1 MSSLKLKNNDKEME
15 VDKENNADADAPKQ
29 MGEINMCFGSGD
41 ISSNKSNQVSNTN
54 VNDISASSV
63 NASDASNEFVI
74 IPNLPDSNSNT
85 KDATSRVSVES
96 RPTNDLIPLV
106 PLKKKSIDMES
117 CLIEKEKETNQRWYT
132 ILLQVL
138 FPFFVAGF
146 GMVAAGVVLDKVQHW
161 EIFKN
166 VKAIY
171 TLVPALLGLKG
182 NLEMTL
188 ASRFSTQANLGKFN
202 DKTST
207 INAVL
212 GNFAL
217 TQCQAIVVGFL
228 ASLGAVLLECVTSG
242 EVDIQD
248 SLVLISGSISTAS
261 FASLILAG
269 LMMFVIIIS
278 TELNI
283 NPDNIA
289 TPIAASLGDLVT
301 LTILSFLCTFL
312 YYIKAFIWVQVLI
325 VVLFTAL
332 VPVFVY
338 FSYRNDFVKDA
349 LYNGWVPIILA
360 MAISSTGGSIMG
372 FAVSVYA
379 DIAVFQP
386 VVNGVGG
393 NLVAIFASRLS
404 TVLHQT
410 STMGSKASWAPSK
423 WYHYPYD
430 TFFSK
435 KNPESK
441 AAIVLV
447 FLAIPGH
454 LVFYYSISKIKM
466 INQDDSYNPAT
477 TTLAFVSFYLSIST
491 LQVIMLFLI
500 CYWLVHISWQRN
512 KNPDNISIPYLTAIG
527 DLLGTALLAICFH
540 VLYLSGEIG
549 LRKPA

>member
-1 MSSLKLKNNDKEME
+1 MSDKNVNKLQTSSEQKASSSTGDLATGAHLNK
-15 VDKENNADADAPKQ
+15 
-29 MGEINMCFGSGD
+29 GFGGSGD
-41 ISSNKSNQVSNTN
+41 LTKNVSSNV
-54 VNDISASSV
+54 SSV
-63 NASDASNEFVI
+63 NEMISS
-74 IPNLPDSNSNT
+74 
-85 KDATSRVSVES
+85 ATSSGYIFVSDKTSVRENDQPAS
-96 RPTNDLIPLV
+96 LKPNKDLIPLV
-106 PLKKKSIDMES
+106 PLKNSKSPTDMES
-117 CLIEKEKETNQRWYT
+117 CLLEQDKRKKSEPWYT
-132 ILLQVL
+132 VLLQVL
-138 FPFFVAGF
+138 FPFFIAGF

-161 EIFKN
+161 ELYKN

-188 ASRFSTQANLGKFN
+188 ASRLSTQANLHMLH
-202 DKTST
+202 DKNS
-207 INAVL
+207 ILNAVL

-228 ASLGAVLLECVTSG
+228 ASIGAVLLEFATDG
-242 EVDIQD
+242 QLDFKD

-261 FASLILAG
+261 FASLLLAG
-269 LMMFVIIIS
+269 LMMCVIIVS
-278 TELNI
+278 TKLNI

-312 YYIKAFIWVQVLI
+312 YFIKEYIWVHVIIL
-325 VVLFTAL
+325 VLFTSL
-332 VPVFVY
+332 VPVYVY
-338 FSYRNDFVKDA
+338 YSYSNDFVKDA
-349 LYNGWVPIILA
+349 LCNGWVPIIMA
-360 MAISSTGGSIMG
+360 MLISSAGGSIMG
-372 FAVSVYA
+372 FAVNVYA
-379 DIAVFQP
+379 DIAIFQP

-410 STMGSKASWAPSK
+410 GTMGTLASWAPTK
-423 WYHYPYD
+423 WYLYPCD

-447 FLAIPGH
+447 LLALPGH
-454 LVFYYSISKIKM
+454 LVFYLVISKLKM
-466 INQDDSYNPAT
+466 INHENSYNPAT
-477 TTLAFVSFYLSIST
+477 TTLSFVSFYLFVST

-500 CYWLVHISWQRN
+500 CYWLVHFAWRRN

-527 DLLGTALLAICFH
+527 DLLGTAFLAICFH
-540 VLYLSGEIG
+540 VLYLSGEVG
-549 LRKPA
+549 LRRAV